1 MKTQIVSFHC
11 VLKNKLGKVLG
22 STFNHEVIARSE
34 GEGAMLQGLV
44 DGMQDLRKGEKR
56 TIFVPA
62 EKAYGFYDPRLSFEL
77 ARREITFDG
86 KIEVG
91 NEVIYP
97 GFDGKPR
104 NFRVV
109 KATEKMITLDANH
122 ALAGEDLIF
131 DIEATDAREAKDED
145 QEGDGLYSEKHGF
158 LH

>member
-1 MKTQIVSFHC
+1 MKTQVVSFHC

-22 STFNHEVIARSE
+22 STFNHEVIACSE

-44 DGMQDLRKGEKR
+44 DGMQGLRKGEKR
-56 TIFVPA
+56 SIFVPA

-77 ARREITFDG
+77 ARRDLPEG

-91 NEVIYP
+91 NEVVYP
-97 GFDGKPR
+97 GPDGEER
-104 NFRVV
+104 HYRVTKV
-109 KATEKMITLDANH
+109 GDRTVTLEGNH

-131 DIEATDAREAKDED
+131 DIEATEAREATPSDVGDE
-145 QEGDGLYSEKHGF
+145 LFSEKHGF